1 LIGKTLN
8 HYEVLSRIGK
18 GGMGEVYLARDT
30 KLDRQVALK
39 VLPEELAASPDRRA
53 RFEREAKAIAALKHP
68 NIVTIYSVEK
78 SNGVDFI
85 TMELIEGK
93 RFSELIP
100 KNGFPLQEFLDR
112 AVSLSDALG
121 SAHKQ
126 GITHRDIKPDNIMLD
141 AEGRLKVLDFGLA
154 KVRDETGQPGLGTQ
168 ELTAAATPSTPGT
181 VTQEGKILGTVAYM
195 SPEQAEGKPIDSR
208 TDIFSLGV
216 VLYEMATGQRPFKG
230 DTHISMI
237 TSIMRDEP
245 VTVTALNQSLPR
257 HLGRIVRRCLAKKP
271 DRRYQTA
278 IDLRNELEELKA
290 ELESGE
296 LQVPAGIAPARPG
309 SARKWTAVAV
319 AAVVLIGAA
328 FVLQNLLRNGG
339 PPPAGPASIRPLTSM
354 DGVEHGASWSPDGTF
369 LAFGHFP
376 GPGPLF
382 VVPTAGGDAVPL
394 VESEAGDVSPR
405 WSPDSRW
412 IGYVS
417 NHEGRNGIFLVP
429 PLGGRVRRLADTNIP
444 VLDVELQIRALG
456 RNPWSPDGGRLLF
469 SRRAPDGSA
478 AIWEIE
484 LDSRREAQL
493 TRPEPGVT
501 DLGASWSFDG
511 RRIVFTRDAYVWL
524 LVPGG
529 DPQPLLGDEP
539 VEGWQ
544 PTWMPDGD
552 RIVFVSNRSGNDDL
566 WEIDTV
572 SGSLRQITSG
582 PGSEGSPAVARD
594 GRIAFATW
602 SHQQDLYVVSLE
614 EQTHERLT
622 SHTGWN
628 QDARI
633 SPDGGRI
640 AYESDRTGDFEIWV
654 IDRATSS
661 EMRLTSDPAPDTG
674 PEWSPD
680 GKQVAFASDR
690 DGEPGFWVINA
701 DGSGG
706 RRRLTR
712 QAVPGGSGNLRWS
725 PDGAAIG
732 FLGSSEQ
739 GPALYQVDL
748 TTGEVTPR
756 IYGVE
761 TFDWYLDGERV
772 IYTPITRDSDGR
784 MEMRVANLRTGNEDV
799 LLEEPH
805 TELTVS
811 RDGAAVAYCRAAN
824 HWAMQLYYLKL
835 RSPSPA
841 SADGLPT
848 PEGKPVQLTGGDG
861 KYHVHNGG
869 WSPDGKQIVY
879 TRDTDAG
886 DIYVIEPPPGNSR

>member
-1 LIGKTLN
+1 
-8 HYEVLSRIGK
+8 
-18 GGMGEVYLARDT
+18 MGEVYLARDS
-30 KLDRQVALK
+30 KLDRNVALK

-78 SNGVDFI
+78 SNGIDFI

-112 AVSLSDALG
+112 AVSLSDALS

-154 KVRDETGQPGLGTQ
+154 KVRDEAGQAGLGTQ
-168 ELTAAATPSTPGT
+168 EMTAAATPSTPGT
-181 VTQEGKILGTVAYM
+181 ITQEGKILGTVAYM

-216 VLYEMATGQRPFKG
+216 VLYEMATGRRPFKG

-257 HLGRIVRRCLAKKP
+257 HLGRIVKRCLAKKP

-278 IDLRNELEELKA
+278 VDLRNELEELKE

-296 LQVPAGIAPARPG
+296 LQVPAGIAPARRG
-309 SARKWTAVAV
+309 STRKWTAVAV

-328 FVLQNLLRNGG
+328 FILQNVLRRDG
-339 PPPAGPASIRPLTSM
+339 PPPADPASIRPLTSM
-354 DGVEHGASWSPDGTF
+354 AGVESGASWSPDGTF

-376 GPGPLF
+376 GSEPLF
-382 VVPTAGGDAVPL
+382 IVPTAGGDAVPL
-394 VESEAGDVSPR
+394 VESEDGDVSPR

-412 IGYVS
+412 IAFVS
-417 NHEGRNGIFLVP
+417 NHEGGNGIFLVP

-444 VLDVELQIRALG
+444 VLEIGTQFQALG
-456 RNPWSPDGGRLLF
+456 PTPWSPDGGTLLF
-469 SRRAPDGSA
+469 SRRASDGSY
-478 AIWEIE
+478 AIWKIE
-484 LDSRREAQL
+484 LDSRQETQL

-511 RRIVFTRDAYVWL
+511 SRIVFSRDGKLWL
-524 LVPGG
+524 LAPGG
-529 DPQPLLGDEP
+529 DPQPLLEDEP
-539 VEGWQ
+539 VEGWG

-552 RIVFVSNRSGNDDL
+552 RIVFVSNRSGNEDL
-566 WEIDTV
+566 WEIDTI
-572 SGSLRQITSG
+572 SGSFRQITSG
-582 PGSEGSPAVARD
+582 PGREGQPAVARD
-594 GRIAFATW
+594 RRIAFSTW
-602 SHQQDLYVVSLE
+602 SHQQDLYVVTLAERS
-614 EQTHERLT
+614 HERLT

-628 QDARI
+628 QSARI

-654 IDRATSS
+654 LDRATDS
-661 EMRLTSDPAPDTG
+661 EIRLTSDPALDTD
-674 PEWSPD
+674 PIWSPD
-680 GKQVAFASDR
+680 GKQIAFASNR
-690 DGEPGFWVINA
+690 DGEPAIWAINA

-706 RRRLTR
+706 PRRLTP
-712 QAVPGGSGNLRWS
+712 QAVSRGSDNLRWS

-748 TTGEVTPR
+748 ATGSVTPR
-756 IYGVE
+756 IYDVE
-761 TFDWYLDGERV
+761 TFDWYLDSERV

-784 MEMRVANLRTGNEDV
+784 MEMRVASLQTGKEEV

-805 TELTVS
+805 TELIVA
-811 RDGAAVAYCRAAN
+811 RDGTAVAYCHAPN
-824 HWAMQLYYLKL
+824 HTALQLYFLKL
-835 RSPSPA
+835 NPPSP
-841 SADGLPT
+841 
-848 PEGKPVQLTGGDG
+848 EGEPVQLTGGDVQ
-861 KYHVHNGG
+861 YHVHNGG
-869 WSPDGKQIVY
+869 WSPNGKEIVY

-886 DIYVIEPPPGNSR
+886 DIYVIEPH